1 MNVVFYLPLI
11 LLLSFLHNEIADA
24 FETSGEQYFS
34 LFSQDRLQIFQ
45 RSDRTLSFVSG
56 NCTFDQNSF
65 CEWTNEVGDHFNWTL
80 KEGPTG
86 TKHTGPSKDH
96 SGKQYYTQALNGG
109 RFRPDCE
116 LAQV

>member
-1 MNVVFYLPLI
+1 MLCSISLSSCSCLSSIMRLLMRLKLLVSSTSHYFHRTDYRFFSALI
-11 LLLSFLHNEIADA
+11 GH
-24 FETSGEQYFS
+24 
-34 LFSQDRLQIFQ
+34 
-45 RSDRTLSFVSG
+45 SFVSG